1 MHTDLAPAPRT
12 RTTLTLLGSLL
23 VAVILGIA
31 IGVGI
36 LWFLSPMVGRQ
47 FAPLNDVQAEPRE
60 VAPKTPLDRDEQ
72 EAVNLFKNVKSS
84 VVNVDTVVFVRRL
97 DMRVEQQAAGTGSGF
112 FWDDEGRIVT
122 NFHVIQEAILNRLTL
137 RVVDSERQAH
147 EARVVGVAPEYDLAV
162 LKIDIPA
169 DRSKKIKVG
178 TSSDLEVGQKVY
190 AIGNPYGLS
199 LSMTSGIVSAL
210 EREIESPSSQI
221 IAGAIQTD
229 APINPGNSGGPLL
242 DKDGRLVGVNT
253 AIRSPSGGN
262 VGIGFAIPVDTVNTI
277 VPELIR
283 NGKILKP
290 DLGLR
295 LVDERRLRRA
305 GFADGVMILEVSTNG
320 PAARAGLQGLK
331 IDPRTGDVEPGD
343 VILAINGQE
352 VLGNIDFQRKLGQL
366 KIGSTAKL
374 RIDRSGEELEIEVEV
389 RGV

>member
-72 EAVNLFKNVKSS
+72 EAVSLFKNVKSS

-137 RVVDSERQAH
+137 RVVDSERRAH

-262 VGIGFAIPVDTVNTI
+262 VGIGFAIPVDTVNMI

-331 IDPRTGDVEPGD
+331 IDPRSGDVGPGD

-352 VLGNIDFQRKLGQL
+352 VLGNIDFQRQLGQL

-374 RIDRSGEELEIEVEV
+374 RIDRSGEELEIEVQV
-389 RGV
+389 SGV